1 MRIHFIC
8 AYLAFYN
15 TVERFSLLFLLFSL
29 FLPDN
34 AVRPGMDIVG
44 SQTLPS
50 RDPLSGGQRV
60 GLSALGQITQ
70 TMKNFSMVSTE
81 NSPTQS
87 HSQYVV
93 HE

>member
-1 MRIHFIC
+1 MCF
-8 AYLAFYN
+8 LS
-15 TVERFSLLFLLFSL
+15 FS
-29 FLPDN
+29 PDN
-34 AVRPGMDIVG
+34 SVRPGMDVAG

-60 GLSALGQITQ
+60 GPTALGQITQ

-81 NSPTQS
+81 SSHTQT